1 MKLFAETGITTS
13 LVRLSPAS
21 VNQGVTEVAFKPVK
35 LKVMVEAAALLLL
48 ATITK
53 VAGAV
58 VESLLKAETVTPA
71 IGESVAP
78 MR

>member
-1 MKLFAETGITTS
+1 VKLFPEIGIGAS

-21 VNQGVTEVAFKPVK
+21 VSQGVTEAVFKPVK
-35 LKVMVEAAALLLL
+35 LNVVEEVAALRLL

-58 VESLLKAETVTPA
+58 VESLLKAETVTPVE
-71 IGESVAP
+71 GESVAP
-78 MR
+78 IR